1 MNYGK
6 IGKMKY
12 IEELSPGECFTFN
25 NQLFILTIDFKRNG
39 QKLAYCLTDGSS
51 RWVNSQDIVEST
63 SIYTLDDNNNFSP
76 VIKHHEPV
84 VVSQSS
90 DVS

>member
-25 NQLFILTIDFKRNG
+25 NQLFILTTDFKKNG
-39 QKLAYCLTDGSS
+39 QKLAYCLFDGSP
-51 RWVNSQDIVEST
+51 RWMNSQDNIEST
-63 SIYTLDDNNNFSP
+63 LIYTLDKNSNIIP
-76 VIKHHEPV
+76 VMQNHETMV
-84 VVSQSS
+84 VQN
-90 DVS
+90 